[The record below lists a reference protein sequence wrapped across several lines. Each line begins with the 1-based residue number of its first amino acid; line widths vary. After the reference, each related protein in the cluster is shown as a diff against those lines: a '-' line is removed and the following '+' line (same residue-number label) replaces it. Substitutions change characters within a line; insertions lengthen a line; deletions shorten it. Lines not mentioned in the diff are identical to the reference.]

1 MLKSRS
7 GDLKEGES
15 FGGFIAKLAVALVA
29 VIIVATIVPDVL
41 GLNIAELCVEED
53 TILGG
58 ITGNHCGD
66 DSVFLTDAVK
76 TIVGDGYSM
85 LLVLIGLA
93 FIGFG
98 AYKGVQY
105 RLLPEISFPEKNQD
119 KTKTM
124 TVTTM
129 RK

>member
-15 FGGFIAKLAVALVA
+15 FGGFIAKLAIALIA
-29 VIIVATIVPDVL
+29 VIIVATVVPDIL

-53 TILGG
+53 TILGNV
-58 ITGNHCGD
+58 TGNHCGD
-66 DSVFLTDAVK
+66 DSVFLTDTVK
-76 TIVGDGYSM
+76 TIIGDGYSL

-98 AYKGVQY
+98 AFKGVQY
-105 RLLPEISFPEKNQD
+105 RIIAISFGSFKNRNTGVITPVKND
-119 KTKTM
+119 
-124 TVTTM
+124 
-129 RK
+129 

>member
-15 FGGFIAKLAVALVA
+15 FGGFIAKLAVSLVA

-53 TILGG
+53 TLLGG
-58 ITGNHCGD
+58 VTGNHCGD
-66 DSVFLTDAVK
+66 DSVFLTDAIK

-98 AYKGVQY
+98 TYKGVQY
-105 RLLPEISFPEKNQD
+105 RIILPMSSPEEINQTIVQ
-119 KTKTM
+119 KGQ
-124 TVTTM
+124 
-129 RK
+129 

>member
-41 GLNIAELCVEED
+41 GLNVAELCVEED
-53 TILGG
+53 TLLGG
-58 ITGNHCGD
+58 VTGNHCGD

-105 RLLPEISFPEKNQD
+105 KLVIYPTTSSPEFQTT
-119 KTKTM
+119 TK
-124 TVTTM
+124 
-129 RK
+129 KE

>member
-105 RLLPEISFPEKNQD
+105 RLLPDITGSSEKN
-119 KTKTM
+119 KTKP
-124 TVTTM
+124 
-129 RK
+129 KQ

>member
-98 AYKGVQY
+98 AYKGVQC
-105 RLLPEISFPEKNQD
+105 RLVIISSPEFQTT
-119 KTKTM
+119 TK
-124 TVTTM
+124 
-129 RK
+129 KE

>member
-15 FGGFIAKLAVALVA
+15 FGGFIAKLAVALIA
-29 VIIVATIVPDVL
+29 VIIVATVVPDVL
-41 GLNIAELCVEED
+41 GLNIAELCVVD
-53 TILGG
+53 GSLLGG
-58 ITGNHCGD
+58 VTGNHCGD
-66 DSVFLTDAVK
+66 TSVFLTDTVK
-76 TIVGDGYSM
+76 TIIGDGYSL

-105 RLLPEISFPEKNQD
+105 RIFATPFRTSENENTSEIALAKNN
-119 KTKTM
+119 
-124 TVTTM
+124 
-129 RK
+129 